1 MLFLDIVAKIMTI
14 WRTETYVSYK
24 KLWNMLID
32 QDMSKTELIQKSKIT
47 TNAMAQM
54 GKNKDIR
61 VESLVK
67 ICTALGCTFDDI
79 AEIIPDKK

>member
-1 MLFLDIVAKIMTI
+1 M
-14 WRTETYVSYK
+14 YVDYK
-24 KLWNMLID
+24 KLWNMLIG

-61 VESLVK
+61 VEPLVK
-67 ICTALGCTFDDI
+67 LCTALGCTFDDI

>member
-1 MLFLDIVAKIMTI
+1 M
-14 WRTETYVSYK
+14 YVGYK
-24 KLWNMLID
+24 KLWNMLIG

>member
-1 MLFLDIVAKIMTI
+1 M
-14 WRTETYVSYK
+14 YVSYK
-24 KLWNMLID
+24 KLWNMFID

-47 TNAMAQM
+47 TNAIAQI
-54 GKNKDIR
+54 GKNEDIR

-67 ICTALGCTFDDI
+67 ICTSLGSTFDDI

>member
-1 MLFLDIVAKIMTI
+1 M
-14 WRTETYVSYK
+14 YVSYK
-24 KLWNMLID
+24 KLWNMFID

-47 TNAMAQM
+47 TNAIAQI
-54 GKNKDIR
+54 GKNEDIR

-67 ICTALGCTFDDI
+67 ICTALGSTFDDI

>member
-1 MLFLDIVAKIMTI
+1 M
-14 WRTETYVSYK
+14 YVGYK
-24 KLWNMLID
+24 KLWNMLIG

-67 ICTALGCTFDDI
+67 ICTALGSTFDDI
-79 AEIIPDKK
+79 AENIPDKK

>member
-1 MLFLDIVAKIMTI
+1 
-14 WRTETYVSYK
+14 
-24 KLWNMLID
+24 MLID
-32 QDMSKTELIQKSKIT
+32 LDMSKTELIQKSKIT

-67 ICTALGCTFDDI
+67 ICTALSSTFDDI

>member
-79 AEIIPDKK
+79 AEIIPDIK

>member
-1 MLFLDIVAKIMTI
+1 M
-14 WRTETYVSYK
+14 YVSYK
-24 KLWNMLID
+24 KLWNMFID
-32 QDMSKTELIQKSKIT
+32 QDMSKTELIQKLKIT
-47 TNAMAQM
+47 TNAIAQI
-54 GKNKDIR
+54 GKNEDIR

>member
-1 MLFLDIVAKIMTI
+1 MAI

-24 KLWNMLID
+24 KLWKMLID
-32 QDMSKTELIQKSKIT
+32 LYMSKTELIQKSKIT
-47 TNAMAQM
+47 TNVMAHM
-54 GKNKDIR
+54 GKNEDIR